1 MHLEVLIGAV
11 TKELRAARPEVGE
24 PGDVLFGR
32 RGGCL
37 VEVDRGHACSLLGR
51 CHPRFPFWP
60 LDWAEFITNPKGLIS
75 SELSEAGHYRE
86 LRAVRLVSKGGRPP
100 ALDATASSSSAGQ
113 SEAKNC
119 PPFAQNKIAKGRPP
133 GAVSAFQGCA
143 TRRKMLECERTYQCV
158 PDRSR
163 IFVGIFSLASFY

>member
-51 CHPRFPFWP
+51 CHPRFLFWP
-60 LDWAEFITNPKGLIS
+60 LDWAEFITNPKALIS
-75 SELSEAGHYRE
+75 SGLSEAGHYRE
-86 LRAVRLVSKGGRPP
+86 LRAVRRH
-100 ALDATASSSSAGQ
+100 
-113 SEAKNC
+113 
-119 PPFAQNKIAKGRPP
+119 
-133 GAVSAFQGCA
+133 QGCRSPA
-143 TRRKMLECERTYQCV
+143 QDAQPHRRRLVKAKQ
-158 PDRSR
+158 
-163 IFVGIFSLASFY
+163 SLLRMRH